1 MNVIWCL
8 DDVYAANGATRY
20 LPGSH
25 KIQSF
30 DDVPKDAAERMRP
43 FEAPAGSFI
52 VMEGR
57 LWHTSG
63 ANVTRSERRRMM
75 FAYYSSDF
83 VRQQMNWALILPSE
97 VQAGMDAETR
107 QLFGISE
114 LGNARIGS
122 QIVMRS

>member
-1 MNVIWCL
+1 MPDRTAAL
-8 DDVYAANGATRY
+8 DYRYFLPKRSRQLAGALQRM
-20 LPGSH
+20 
-25 KIQSF
+25 
-30 DDVPKDAAERMRP
+30 AERMRA

-63 ANVTRSERRRMM
+63 ANVTSAERRRMM

-83 VRQQMNWALILPSE
+83 VRQQMNWALLLPPE
-97 VQAGMDAETR
+97 VQAAMDAETK
-107 QLFGISE
+107 QLFGIAE